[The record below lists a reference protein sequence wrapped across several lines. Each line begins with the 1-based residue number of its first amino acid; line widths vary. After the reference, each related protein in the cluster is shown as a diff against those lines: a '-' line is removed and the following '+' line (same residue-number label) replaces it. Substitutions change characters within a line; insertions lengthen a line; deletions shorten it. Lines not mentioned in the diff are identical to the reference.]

1 MRMDR
6 DRWHLW
12 GGYLRPRDKFLHGKI
27 ANLLAVSRVHSAPKN
42 NEVVFG
48 KHLDFLRE
56 HQRPKLIGLRGR
68 APPHPPPPIERHLP
82 PNQPT
87 PRTPAPPM
95 LIPTTNT
102 PTPRLPPTVTP
113 TPPAPPP
120 PHRPHTTYLHQ
131 HSSVHPT
138 N

>member
-1 MRMDR
+1 MLCSCFLSSRRRHTRCALVTGVQTCALPIFDP

-12 GGYLRPRDKFLHGKI
+12 GGYLRPRDKFLLGKI

-68 APPHPPPPIERHLP
+68 EDT
-82 PNQPT
+82 T
-87 PRTPAPPM
+87 PQH
-95 LIPTTNT
+95 
-102 PTPRLPPTVTP
+102 P
-113 TPPAPPP
+113 TPPPSTTMH
-120 PHRPHTTYLHQ
+120 PHHHPATHTT
-131 HSSVHPT
+131 HSTTPQNT
-138 N
+138 

>member
-1 MRMDR
+1 MRIDP

-12 GGYLRPRDKFLHGKI
+12 GGYLRPRDKFLLGKI

-68 APPHPPPPIERHLP
+68 DRPPHTTTLARTPPPTLQHPPHPHLTTTLHLP
-82 PNQPT
+82 PP
-87 PRTPAPPM
+87 
-95 LIPTTNT
+95 
-102 PTPRLPPTVTP
+102 
-113 TPPAPPP
+113 
-120 PHRPHTTYLHQ
+120 
-131 HSSVHPT
+131 
-138 N
+138 

>member
-56 HQRPKLIGLRGR
+56 HQRPKLLGLRGR
-68 APPHPPPPIERHLP
+68 ATTKRPCRFRCHPIPFTPFPPTSHY
-82 PNQPT
+82 T
-87 PRTPAPPM
+87 PRRRMACEHKSEQQPIT
-95 LIPTTNT
+95 LQTRSRI
-102 PTPRLPPTVTP
+102 
-113 TPPAPPP
+113 
-120 PHRPHTTYLHQ
+120 
-131 HSSVHPT
+131 SSAFFYIT
-138 N
+138 QKKN

>member
-1 MRMDR
+1 MLCSCFLSSRRRHTRCALVTGVQTCALPIFDP

-12 GGYLRPRDKFLHGKI
+12 GGYLRPRDKFLLGKI

-68 APPHPPPPIERHLP
+68 APPPPDRKSTRLNSRH
-82 PNQPT
+82 
-87 PRTPAPPM
+87 
-95 LIPTTNT
+95 
-102 PTPRLPPTVTP
+102 
-113 TPPAPPP
+113 
-120 PHRPHTTYLHQ
+120 
-131 HSSVHPT
+131 
-138 N
+138 

>member
-12 GGYLRPRDKFLHGKI
+12 GGYLRPRDKFLLGKI

-68 APPHPPPPIERHLP
+68 PPTTPHAHIEEDP
-82 PNQPT
+82 TYADQPT
-87 PRTPAPPM
+87 ANVDRKA
-95 LIPTTNT
+95 
-102 PTPRLPPTVTP
+102 
-113 TPPAPPP
+113 
-120 PHRPHTTYLHQ
+120 
-131 HSSVHPT
+131 HPT
-138 N
+138 

>member
-56 HQRPKLIGLRGR
+56 HQRPKLNGLRGR
-68 APPHPPPPIERHLP
+68 A
-82 PNQPT
+82 
-87 PRTPAPPM
+87 
-95 LIPTTNT
+95 
-102 PTPRLPPTVTP
+102 
-113 TPPAPPP
+113 APPP
-120 PHRPHTTYLHQ
+120 HIPLHTDHAPTPYPPARPA
-131 HSSVHPT
+131 SSRARAT
-138 N
+138 GSRRMQGRWSASA

>member
-1 MRMDR
+1 MLCSCFLSSRRRHTRCALVTGVQTCALPIFDP

-12 GGYLRPRDKFLHGKI
+12 GGYLRPRDKFLLGKI

-68 APPHPPPPIERHLP
+68 ATSPTHAPNPPNLQPTPPTPASPQPPCPVPPPP
-82 PNQPT
+82 T
-87 PRTPAPPM
+87 PRPP
-95 LIPTTNT
+95 PTTQ
-102 PTPRLPPTVTP
+102 
-113 TPPAPPP
+113 
-120 PHRPHTTYLHQ
+120 PH
-131 HSSVHPT
+131 
-138 N
+138 